1 MAELSTLARPYAKA
15 AFEFA
20 RDNDALAQWSKT
32 LSLAAQITQQQQ
44 VAQLLSSP
52 SLTSGQ
58 MAETFG
64 GLLGDD
70 LTTKAANFIG
80 ALAMNKRLLLLP
92 YISEQFQALKAQQE
106 QTVNVE
112 VTSAFELS
120 EAEAAQL
127 TKALSANLS
136 REVNLSSTVDT
147 NLIGGVVV
155 RAGDMVI
162 DGSVRN
168 KLAQLTDAMNH

>member
-20 RDNDALAQWSKT
+20 RDNDALAQWSET

-155 RAGDMVI
+155 RAGDTVI
-162 DGSVRN
+162 DGSVRS
-168 KLAQLTDAMNH
+168 KLAQLADAMNH

>member
-20 RDNDALAQWSKT
+20 RDNDALAQWSET
-32 LSLAAQITQQQQ
+32 LNLAAQITQQQQ

-168 KLAQLTDAMNH
+168 KLAQLTDAMSH

>member
-20 RDNDALAQWSKT
+20 RDNDALAQWSET

-127 TKALSANLS
+127 TKALSTNLS
-136 REVNLSSTVDT
+136 REVKLSSTVDAD
-147 NLIGGVVV
+147 LIGGVVV

-162 DGSVRN
+162 DGSIRN

>member
-20 RDNDALAQWSKT
+20 RDNDALATWSET
-32 LSLAAQITQQQQ
+32 LTLATQITQQHK
-44 VAQLLSSP
+44 VAELLSSP
-52 SLTSGQ
+52 SLTSSQ

-70 LTTKAANFIG
+70 LTANAGNFLG
-80 ALAMNKRLLLLP
+80 ALAQNKRLSLLP
-92 YISEQFQALKAQQE
+92 HISEQFQALKAQQE

-120 EAEAAQL
+120 EAEATQL
-127 TKALSANLS
+127 TKALSTNLS
-136 REVNLSSTVDT
+136 REVKLSSTVDAD
-147 NLIGGVVV
+147 LIGGVVV

-162 DGSVRN
+162 DGSIRN